1 MEKTQAMNNTGDDTL
16 TRNRPLVRRQTAL
29 LVIDVQNCVVTPGKT
44 EPENAFFEAA
54 KAEIVANIKQLV
66 AKARETGIEVVYTVM
81 ENFTH
86 DGRDRSLDYKL
97 SNFFIAKGSWEARVI
112 DELAPGHDEM
122 VISKTSSS
130 LFNSTNFDYLMRN
143 IGIDTIITT
152 GFLTDQCVD
161 HTVRDGADRGYYMI
175 NVADACAT
183 KTEERHRAALD
194 AHKGYCRL
202 ESTRSALELMAA
214 MPAT

>member
-1 MEKTQAMNNTGDDTL
+1 MNNTGDDTL
-16 TRNRPLVRRQTAL
+16 TRNQPLVRRKTAL
-29 LVIDVQNCVVTPGKT
+29 LVIDAQNCVVAPGET
-44 EPENAFFEAA
+44 GPENAYFEAA
-54 KAEIVANIKQLV
+54 KAEVVANIRHLI
-66 AKARETGIEVVYTVM
+66 ARARETGIEVVYTVM

-86 DGRDRSLDYKL
+86 DGRDRSRDYKL

-122 VISKTSSS
+122 VIPKTSSS

-143 IGIDTIITT
+143 IGIETIITT

-161 HTVRDGADRGYYMI
+161 HTIRDGADRGYYMI

-183 KTEERHRAALD
+183 RTLERHRAALH

-202 ESTRSALELMAA
+202 ENTASILEMMAA
-214 MPAT
+214 ALPAP

>member
-1 MEKTQAMNNTGDDTL
+1 MNKTGDETL
-16 TRNRPLVRRQTAL
+16 TRHRPLDRHKTAL

-44 EPENAFFEAA
+44 EPDDAYFKAA
-54 KAEIVANIKQLV
+54 RAAVVANIRQLV
-66 AKARETGIEVVYTVM
+66 TRARETGIEVVYTVM

-97 SNFFIAKGSWEARVI
+97 SGFFIARGSWEARVI
-112 DELAPGHDEM
+112 DELAPAHDEM
-122 VISKTSSS
+122 VIPKTSSS

-175 NVADACAT
+175 NVTDACAT
-183 KTEERHRAALD
+183 RTQERHEAALN

-202 ESTRSALELMAA
+202 ETTGAVLELMAA
-214 MPAT
+214 MPAP